1 MPRLDQGIFNERQ
14 ACLIGIS
21 DTVVSLW
28 RYRKAHMVE

>member
-1 MPRLDQGIFNERQ
+1 MPRFDQGIFNERQ

-28 RYRKAHMVE
+28 RHVEAHIVK